1 MSLEEQIYLRKSCR
15 KYSDDV
21 IDMNI
26 IHEFM
31 AKVKPLDDS
40 IDYRYDILNADE
52 VTSRAGWSAPYYL
65 ALYSEKKEY
74 YLENIGFIFQQLSLY
89 LQELGVGSCWVGM
102 ASPKVKG
109 DDYVIT
115 MAFGK
120 SDDRTRD
127 LSRFKR
133 RTLSDISDSE
143 DERLIPARLAPSA
156 INSQP
161 WYFKHV
167 DDGFD
172 VYQKK
177 QNILKRQVLKNWN
190 PIDVGIALAHMYVAN
205 EKTFEFY
212 KKTDFE
218 NVKGYT
224 YTGSIK
230 I

>member
-1 MSLEEQIYLRKSCR
+1 
-15 KYSDDV
+15 
-21 IDMNI
+21 MNI
-26 IHEFM
+26 IHDFM

-52 VTSRAGWSAPYYL
+52 VNIRTRWSAPYYL
-65 ALYSEKKEY
+65 ALYSEKKGNY
-74 YLENIGFIFQQLSLY
+74 MENIGFVFQQLSLY
-89 LQELGVGSCWVGM
+89 LQSIGIGSCWVGM
-102 ASPKVKG
+102 ASPKVKS
-109 DDYVIT
+109 DNFIIT
-115 MAFGK
+115 ISFGR
-120 SDDRTRD
+120 SDDITRD

-133 RTLSDISDSE
+133 KSLMKISDME

-167 DDGFD
+167 DGGFD

-205 EKTFEFY
+205 ENTFEFY